1 MVYPQL
7 MKARDLIAMGT
18 LMLKKISNRCHLWV
32 AFFFFLFCFVPS
44 SFSATVDIM
53 VVYDSTAK
61 TWVDGNGGMNTFA
74 AYAVNKLNQA
84 TTNSNLDLTFRLVH
98 TALIAYTHRGDLGAD
113 LDAVTYDLASVHTL
127 RNTYGADL
135 VVMLV
140 DTGSAFGVVGMGW
153 LLTSRY
159 GQPDYAYTVS
169 AIRSVADSHTLTHE
183 VGHNFG
189 CDHSKYQADSPGP
202 NYAISSY
209 SAGWY
214 FTGGTTDYCTIMA
227 YNDRDNDGYADYIE
241 APLFSNPNV
250 TWAGSV
256 AGHAADG
263 DNTRTIREIT
273 MNVVAGYRA
282 AVAGD
287 STPDPFS
294 FLGQTN
300 VARDTL
306 ITSNAITVTGIN
318 TAASISITGGEY
330 AINSGSYT
338 SSSGTVNN
346 GNTVTV
352 QLQSSPNYSA
362 TTSATLTI
370 GGVSDTFSVT
380 TLTTPDTDPD
390 PFHFIDRT
398 DVPINAVIT
407 SNTITVSGI
416 NAEADI
422 SITDGKYSINS
433 GPYTDSDGKVNNGD
447 KVTVQLTSSG
457 SYLTEISATLVIGA
471 QSDTFNV
478 KTRSATT
485 PDQFTFIDQMHVP
498 LNTTILSNV
507 ITVSGLGA
515 EADIGIMGG
524 EYKINNGSYISGTAK
539 VNNGDTVTVR
549 QTSANSHSTT
559 TGATLTIG
567 GISDT
572 FSVTTVAA
580 PDSVPAQFTFTDQA
594 NVPLNTVI
602 TSNVIMVSGINIA
615 ATISVTG
622 GTYSIKGRDYTSV
635 SGTIFNGETVTVQQT
650 SSADYSTTTDAT
662 LIIGGVSDTFSVT
675 TKDDTTP
682 APFAFTDQTNVPL
695 NSVMT
700 SNEIT
705 VSGMNGAAVISI
717 IGGTYSINGGAYR
730 SSSSIVHAG
739 DKVTV
744 QQISSESY
752 STKTDATLNIGGVS
766 DTFSVTT
773 IPSPDE
779 TPPDQFTFI
788 DQTNVSLD
796 TLVTSNAI
804 MVTGISFP
812 ATISIT
818 GGTYSINGDPYTSE
832 NGTVDNGD
840 TVTVQQISSGT
851 YSTTTDATLTIGGI
865 SDTFSVTTKDKPAR
879 KEDGGGG
886 GCFIATVAFDSPM
899 AGQVKILRQFR
910 DRYLLTNA
918 AGKKFVDWYYRNGPV
933 AAHWIAD
940 KPVAKATVRAALY
953 PLIGFSLMLMSGCLP
968 FMIMILIL
976 SVLVC
981 VRFRTTKS
989 KMS

>member
-1 MVYPQL
+1 
-7 MKARDLIAMGT
+7 
-18 LMLKKISNRCHLWV
+18 
-32 AFFFFLFCFVPS
+32 
-44 SFSATVDIM
+44 
-53 VVYDSTAK
+53 
-61 TWVDGNGGMNTFA
+61 
-74 AYAVNKLNQA
+74 
-84 TTNSNLDLTFRLVH
+84 
-98 TALIAYTHRGDLGAD
+98 
-113 LDAVTYDLASVHTL
+113 
-127 RNTYGADL
+127 
-135 VVMLV
+135 
-140 DTGSAFGVVGMGW
+140 
-153 LLTSRY
+153 
-159 GQPDYAYTVS
+159 
-169 AIRSVADSHTLTHE
+169 
-183 VGHNFG
+183 
-189 CDHSKYQADSPGP
+189 
-202 NYAISSY
+202 
-209 SAGWY
+209 
-214 FTGGTTDYCTIMA
+214 
-227 YNDRDNDGYADYIE
+227 
-241 APLFSNPNV
+241 
-250 TWAGSV
+250 
-256 AGHAADG
+256 
-263 DNTRTIREIT
+263 
-273 MNVVAGYRA
+273 
-282 AVAGD
+282 
-287 STPDPFS
+287 
-294 FLGQTN
+294 
-300 VARDTL
+300 
-306 ITSNAITVTGIN
+306 
-318 TAASISITGGEY
+318 
-330 AINSGSYT
+330 
-338 SSSGTVNN
+338 
-346 GNTVTV
+346 
-352 QLQSSPNYSA
+352 
-362 TTSATLTI
+362 
-370 GGVSDTFSVT
+370 
-380 TLTTPDTDPD
+380 
-390 PFHFIDRT
+390 
-398 DVPINAVIT
+398 
-407 SNTITVSGI
+407 
-416 NAEADI
+416 
-422 SITDGKYSINS
+422 
-433 GPYTDSDGKVNNGD
+433 
-447 KVTVQLTSSG
+447 
-457 SYLTEISATLVIGA
+457 
-471 QSDTFNV
+471 
-478 KTRSATT
+478 
-485 PDQFTFIDQMHVP
+485 
-498 LNTTILSNV
+498 
-507 ITVSGLGA
+507 
-515 EADIGIMGG
+515 
-524 EYKINNGSYISGTAK
+524 
-539 VNNGDTVTVR
+539 VR